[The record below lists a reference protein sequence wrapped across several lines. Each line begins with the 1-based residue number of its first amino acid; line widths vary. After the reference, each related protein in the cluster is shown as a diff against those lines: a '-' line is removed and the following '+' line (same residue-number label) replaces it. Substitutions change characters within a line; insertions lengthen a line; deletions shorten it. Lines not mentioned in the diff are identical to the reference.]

1 MKSFCVVALFVSCC
15 VLGSMAA
22 PSYHPAP
29 PAHHAAHTYH
39 AKAPAVKCG
48 ANLLV
53 GCAPQVAHV
62 PCVPHHEHHGGY
74 HAAPAHHAPPAHHG
88 YHRSFDAAAD
98 ADANE
103 SE

>member
-15 VLGSMAA
+15 LLGTMAA
-22 PSYHPAP
+22 PSYEHAA
-29 PAHHAAHTYH
+29 PAHHAVHTYH

-62 PCVPHHEHHGGY
+62 PCVPSHDHGHGGY
-74 HAAPAHHAPPAHHG
+74 HAAPAHHAPAHHG
-88 YHRSFDAAAD
+88 YHRSFDAAEAD
-98 ADANE
+98 D

>member
-1 MKSFCVVALFVSCC
+1 MKSFCVVALAVTWC

-22 PSYHPAP
+22 PSYEHAA
-29 PAHHAAHTYH
+29 PAHHSMHTYH

-53 GCAPQVAHV
+53 GCAPHVAHV
-62 PCVPHHEHHGGY
+62 PCVPHQQHGGY
-74 HAAPAHHAPPAHHG
+74 HAPAPSHHG
-88 YHRSFDAAAD
+88 GHGGYRAAESSAG
-98 ADANE
+98 AE